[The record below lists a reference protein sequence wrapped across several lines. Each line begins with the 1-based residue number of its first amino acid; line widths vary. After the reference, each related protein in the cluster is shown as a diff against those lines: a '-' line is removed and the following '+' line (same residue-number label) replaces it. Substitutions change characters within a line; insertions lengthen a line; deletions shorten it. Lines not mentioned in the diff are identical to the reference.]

1 MNVTKRPGLRK
12 EENRKGDEYRMMK
25 KLLIGIL
32 VLAWVV
38 LPLLVSAQG
47 RAAGRWWRLP
57 GVSKEL
63 HLRQDEKD
71 DLDNLFTESR
81 RKLIMLK
88 SQVERAQFDL
98 DTLLDKGTIN
108 DDAVRTQY
116 GRLERA
122 RENLSKERFRFLLEV
137 RRILGPERFDG
148 LKRMYG
154 SFQAKKRRNSLGRSS
169 RE

>member
-1 MNVTKRPGLRK
+1 
-12 EENRKGDEYRMMK
+12 MMK
-25 KLLIGIL
+25 KLLIGIV
-32 VLAWVV
+32 VLAWVG
-38 LPLLVSAQG
+38 LPVLVSAQG
-47 RAAGRWWRLP
+47 KAAGRWWRLP

-71 DLDNLFTESR
+71 DLDNLFTENR

-88 SQVERAQFDL
+88 SQVEREQFDL
-98 DTLLDKGTIN
+98 DTLLDKGAIN
-108 DDAVRTQY
+108 DDAVRAQY

-137 RRILGPERFDG
+137 RRILGPERFDS

-154 SFQAKKRRNSLGRSS
+154 SLRKQRRQPLKGSRRN
-169 RE
+169 